1 MAEVHTWTV
10 TVNVFDH
17 GDSSAAHAVLT
28 TSAGSLT
35 GHGRAQRNP
44 HDVAVPEIGAEIAA
58 ARALRELADR
68 LLGAAS
74 DDISEVQHERV
85 HLRR

>member
-1 MAEVHTWTV
+1 MDEVHTWTV
-10 TVNVFDH
+10 TVNLFDH

-28 TSAGSLT
+28 TPAGELT
-35 GHGRAQRNP
+35 GHGRARRNP
-44 HDVAVPEIGAEIAA
+44 HDVAVPEIGQEVAA
-58 ARALRELADR
+58 ARALRDLADR

-74 DDISEVQHERV
+74 DDIAEVQHEDV